1 MSSLRNRFQ
10 NKNTG
15 FSKKITSLNE
25 ETIKNIC
32 LLFYPKE
39 DMDFFKLMFSPMD
52 NSTFIKELEKYYKNL
67 TEFSDENPDNK
78 FYGVQKLTKIPK
90 NRDKIE
96 EIELNKTNTDL
107 IFVLVKEI
115 LLSSYEEEIDK
126 ITLIKSQ
133 INEIFNCNGLN
144 TISFISNKL
153 DNYTSIL
160 PANFYAFC
168 VTIKILIMCYQ
179 RQLKFYHIGI
189 FMESEQTLFNKHN
202 NECFLSELFCCY
214 MSFLYLVSNGLKNES
229 GTLCLHFWNDS
240 NIFESFTFHM
250 NDNGYNLL
258 KKVLPEKENYD
269 ILEIL
274 KDIFSDTVYR
284 MQIFLHYNISNDRYK
299 QIIEF
304 LNLGELPKKID
315 IFCDTKFIN
324 NKNVNLFKDLQNCK
338 ELNIHIIVNT
348 TLLNTTAINKINL
361 KDGENINIKRFSI
374 EGKNLYIEDMP
385 KNMSK
390 IKSLEL
396 ISKKVIYF
404 MNDDKEYKNLY
415 NNLCFNFPKDFF
427 INFNY
432 LEDLSLKYITPEQF
446 FTLISCLN
454 STEKQSMIYNLYL
467 EINYSHLK
475 IPNILNN
482 DISKAEILRGVDSL
496 IRDCK
501 RILDIRKLD
510 IILANGNPQNNFLL
524 TKENGFYFISLVLE
538 VLKRCYHF
546 NMNNINY
553 YYYPSNDTNPNVNI
567 RAAPANTNGTRTRN
581 RNQRANKQAEE
592 NKINE
597 EFSLEDD
604 VHNCIVQTNK
614 NKDLQV
620 IYNGIKEED
629 NSQIVDLN
637 STIPFLYVVKKKLV
651 KLQPKTILNSIL
663 KFFEYQFNAPKQFSV
678 CNYNN

>member
-10 NKNTG
+10 NKTTG

-39 DMDFFKLMFSPMD
+39 DMDFFKLIFSPMD

-133 INEIFNCNGLN
+133 INEIFNCNELN

-153 DNYTSIL
+153 NNYTSIL
-160 PANFYAFC
+160 PVNFYAFC
-168 VTIKILIMCYQ
+168 VTIKILIMCYP
-179 RQLKFYHIGI
+179 RKLKFFHIGI
-189 FMESEQTLFNKHN
+189 FMESEQTLFNKDN

-214 MSFLYLVSNGLKNES
+214 MTFLYLISNALKNES
-229 GTLCLHFWNDS
+229 GILCLHFWNDS
-240 NIFESFTFHM
+240 NIFEGFTFHV

-258 KKVLPEKENYD
+258 KKVLPEKEKYG
-269 ILEIL
+269 ILEML
-274 KDIFSDTVYR
+274 KEIFCDVYR
-284 MQIFLHYNISNDRYK
+284 LQIFLHYNISNDIYS

-304 LNLGELPKKID
+304 LNIGEFPKKID
-315 IFCDTKFIN
+315 IFCSIKFIN

-338 ELNIHIIVNT
+338 ELNIHIIINT

-396 ISKKVIYF
+396 ISNRVIYF
-404 MNDDKEYKNLY
+404 MNDDIQYKNLY
-415 NNLCFNFPKDFF
+415 NNLCFNFPKELF

-454 STEKQSMIYNLYL
+454 SSGNQSMIYNLYL

-482 DISKAEILRGVDSL
+482 DISKAEILRGIDSL

-501 RILDIRKLD
+501 RIVDIRKLD

-524 TKENGFYFISLVLE
+524 TKENAFYFISLVLE
-538 VLKRCYHF
+538 ILKRCYHF

-553 YYYPSNDTNPNVNI
+553 YYYPPNDTNPNVNM
-567 RAAPANTNGTRTRN
+567 RTAPVNANGTRTRN
-581 RNQRANKQAEE
+581 RNQRAFKQAEE

-663 KFFEYQFNAPKQFSV
+663 RFFEYQFNAPKQFTV

>member
-10 NKNTG
+10 NKTTG

-39 DMDFFKLMFSPMD
+39 DMDFFKLIFSPMD

-67 TEFSDENPDNK
+67 TEFSDENPENK

-133 INEIFNCNGLN
+133 INEIFNCNELN

-153 DNYTSIL
+153 NNYTSIL
-160 PANFYAFC
+160 PVNFYAFC
-168 VTIKILIMCYQ
+168 VTIKILIMCYP
-179 RQLKFYHIGI
+179 RKLKFFHIGI
-189 FMESEQTLFNKHN
+189 FMESEQTLFNKDN

-214 MSFLYLVSNGLKNES
+214 MTFLYLISNALKNES
-229 GTLCLHFWNDS
+229 GILCLHFWNDS
-240 NIFESFTFHM
+240 NIFEGFTFHV

-258 KKVLPEKENYD
+258 KKVLPEKEKYG
-269 ILEIL
+269 ILEML
-274 KDIFSDTVYR
+274 KEIFCDVYR
-284 MQIFLHYNISNDRYK
+284 LQIFLHYNISNDIYS

-304 LNLGELPKKID
+304 LNIGEFPKKID
-315 IFCDTKFIN
+315 IFCSIKFIN

-338 ELNIHIIVNT
+338 ELNIHIIINT

-396 ISKKVIYF
+396 ISNRVIYF
-404 MNDDKEYKNLY
+404 MNDDIQYKNLY
-415 NNLCFNFPKDFF
+415 NNLCFNFPKELF

-454 STEKQSMIYNLYL
+454 SSGNQSMIYNLYL

-482 DISKAEILRGVDSL
+482 DISKAEILRGIDSL

-524 TKENGFYFISLVLE
+524 TKENAFYFISLVLE
-538 VLKRCYHF
+538 ILKRCYHF

-553 YYYPSNDTNPNVNI
+553 YYYPPNDTNPNVNM
-567 RAAPANTNGTRTRN
+567 RTAPVNANGTRTRN
-581 RNQRANKQAEE
+581 RNQRAFKQAEE

-663 KFFEYQFNAPKQFSV
+663 RFFEYQFNAPKQFTV

>member
-10 NKNTG
+10 NKTTG

-39 DMDFFKLMFSPMD
+39 DMDFFKLIFSPMD

-133 INEIFNCNGLN
+133 INEIFNCNELN

-153 DNYTSIL
+153 NNYTSIL
-160 PANFYAFC
+160 PVNFYAFC
-168 VTIKILIMCYQ
+168 VTIKILIMCYP
-179 RQLKFYHIGI
+179 RKLKFFHIGI
-189 FMESEQTLFNKHN
+189 FMESEQTLFNKDN

-214 MSFLYLVSNGLKNES
+214 MTFLYLISNALKNES
-229 GTLCLHFWNDS
+229 GILCLHFWNDS
-240 NIFESFTFHM
+240 NIFEGFTFHV

-258 KKVLPEKENYD
+258 KKVLPEKEKYG
-269 ILEIL
+269 ILEML
-274 KDIFSDTVYR
+274 KEIFCDVYR
-284 MQIFLHYNISNDRYK
+284 LQIFLHYNISNDIYS

-304 LNLGELPKKID
+304 LNIGEFPKIID
-315 IFCDTKFIN
+315 IFCSIKFIN

-338 ELNIHIIVNT
+338 ELNIHIIINT

-396 ISKKVIYF
+396 ISNRVIYF
-404 MNDDKEYKNLY
+404 MNDDIQYKNLY
-415 NNLCFNFPKDFF
+415 NNLCFNFPKELF

-454 STEKQSMIYNLYL
+454 SSGNQSMIYNLYL

-482 DISKAEILRGVDSL
+482 DISKAEILRGIDSL

-524 TKENGFYFISLVLE
+524 TKENAFYFISLVLE
-538 VLKRCYHF
+538 ILKRCYHF

-553 YYYPSNDTNPNVNI
+553 YYYPPNDTNPNVNM
-567 RAAPANTNGTRTRN
+567 RTAPVNANGTRTRN
-581 RNQRANKQAEE
+581 RNQRAFKQAEE

-663 KFFEYQFNAPKQFSV
+663 RFFEYQFNAPKQFTV

>member
-10 NKNTG
+10 NKTTG

-39 DMDFFKLMFSPMD
+39 DMDFFKLIFSPMD

-133 INEIFNCNGLN
+133 INEIFNCNELN

-153 DNYTSIL
+153 NNYTSIL
-160 PANFYAFC
+160 PVNFYAFC
-168 VTIKILIMCYQ
+168 VTIKILIMCYP
-179 RQLKFYHIGI
+179 RKLKFFHIGI
-189 FMESEQTLFNKHN
+189 FMESEQTLFNKDN

-214 MSFLYLVSNGLKNES
+214 MTFLYLISNALKNES
-229 GTLCLHFWNDS
+229 GILCLHFWNDS
-240 NIFESFTFHM
+240 NIFEGFTFHV

-258 KKVLPEKENYD
+258 KKVLPEKEKYG
-269 ILEIL
+269 ILEML
-274 KDIFSDTVYR
+274 KEIFCDVYR
-284 MQIFLHYNISNDRYK
+284 LQIFLHYNISNDIYS

-304 LNLGELPKKID
+304 LNIGEFPKKID
-315 IFCDTKFIN
+315 IFCSIKFIN

-338 ELNIHIIVNT
+338 ELNIHIIINT

-396 ISKKVIYF
+396 ISNRVIYF
-404 MNDDKEYKNLY
+404 MNDDIQYKNLY
-415 NNLCFNFPKDFF
+415 NNLCFNFPKELF

-454 STEKQSMIYNLYL
+454 SSGNQSMIYNLYL

-482 DISKAEILRGVDSL
+482 DISKAEILRGIDSL

-524 TKENGFYFISLVLE
+524 TKENAFYFISLVLE
-538 VLKRCYHF
+538 ILKRCYHF

-553 YYYPSNDTNPNVNI
+553 YYYPPNDTNPNVNM
-567 RAAPANTNGTRTRN
+567 RTAPVNANGTRTRN
-581 RNQRANKQAEE
+581 RNQRAFKQAEE

-663 KFFEYQFNAPKQFSV
+663 RFFEYQFNAPKQFTV

>member
-25 ETIKNIC
+25 ETIKNLC
-32 LLFYPKE
+32 LLFYPEE
-39 DMDFFKLMFSPMD
+39 DMDFFNLIFSPMD
-52 NSTFIKELEKYYKNL
+52 NSTFIKELEKFYKNL

-96 EIELNKTNTDL
+96 EIELNKINTDL

-115 LLSSYEEEIDK
+115 LLSSYEGEIDK
-126 ITLIKSQ
+126 ITLIKSR

-160 PANFYAFC
+160 PVNFYVFC

-179 RQLKFYHIGI
+179 RQLKFFHIGI
-189 FMESEQTLFNKHN
+189 FMESEQTLFNKDN

-214 MSFLYLVSNGLKNES
+214 MSFLYLISNGLKNES

-240 NIFESFTFHM
+240 NIFESFTFHV

-258 KKVLPEKENYD
+258 KKVLPEKEKYD

-274 KDIFSDTVYR
+274 KEIFCDIIYR
-284 MQIFLHYNISNDRYK
+284 IQIFLHYNISNDIYS
-299 QIIEF
+299 QITEF
-304 LNLGELPKKID
+304 LNIGEFPKKID
-315 IFCDTKFIN
+315 IFCGIKFIN
-324 NKNVNLFKDLQNCK
+324 NKNVNLFKDLHNCK

-361 KDGENINIKRFSI
+361 KDGENTNIRRFSI

-396 ISKKVIYF
+396 ISNRVIYF
-404 MNDDKEYKNLY
+404 MNDDIQYKNLY

-454 STEKQSMIYNLYL
+454 SSGTQSMIYNLYL

-482 DISKAEILRGVDSL
+482 DISKAEILRGIDSL

-501 RILDIRKLD
+501 RISDIRKLD

-524 TKENGFYFISLVLE
+524 TKENAFYFISLVLE
-538 VLKRCYHF
+538 LLKRCYHF
-546 NMNNINY
+546 NMRNINY

-567 RAAPANTNGTRTRN
+567 RATPTNTNGTRTRN

-620 IYNGIKEED
+620 IYNGIKQEN

-663 KFFEYQFNAPKQFSV
+663 RFFEYKFNAPKQFSV

>member
-25 ETIKNIC
+25 ETIKNLC

-39 DMDFFKLMFSPMD
+39 DMDFFNLIFSPMD

-96 EIELNKTNTDL
+96 EIELNKINTDL

-126 ITLIKSQ
+126 ITLIKSR

-160 PANFYAFC
+160 PVNFYVFC

-179 RQLKFYHIGI
+179 RQLKFFHIGI
-189 FMESEQTLFNKHN
+189 FMESEQTLFNKDN

-214 MSFLYLVSNGLKNES
+214 MSFLYLISNGLKNES

-240 NIFESFTFHM
+240 NIFESFTFHV

-258 KKVLPEKENYD
+258 KKVLPEKEKYD

-274 KDIFSDTVYR
+274 KEIFCDIIYR
-284 MQIFLHYNISNDRYK
+284 IQIFLHYNISNDIYS
-299 QIIEF
+299 QITEF
-304 LNLGELPKKID
+304 LNIGEFPKKID
-315 IFCDTKFIN
+315 IFCGIKFIN
-324 NKNVNLFKDLQNCK
+324 NKNVNLFKDLHNCK

-361 KDGENINIKRFSI
+361 KDGENTNIRRFSI

-396 ISKKVIYF
+396 ISNRVIYF
-404 MNDDKEYKNLY
+404 MNDEIQYKNLY

-446 FTLISCLN
+446 FSLISCLN
-454 STEKQSMIYNLYL
+454 SSGTQSMIYNLYL

-482 DISKAEILRGVDSL
+482 DISKAEILRGIDSL

-501 RILDIRKLD
+501 RISDIRKLD

-524 TKENGFYFISLVLE
+524 TKENAFYFISLVLE
-538 VLKRCYHF
+538 LLKRCYHF
-546 NMNNINY
+546 NMRNINY

-567 RAAPANTNGTRTRN
+567 RATPTNTNGTRTRN

-620 IYNGIKEED
+620 IYNGIKQEN

-663 KFFEYQFNAPKQFSV
+663 RFFEYKFNAPKQFSV

>member
-10 NKNTG
+10 NKITG
-15 FSKKITSLNE
+15 FSKKITSFNE

-39 DMDFFKLMFSPMD
+39 DMDFFKLIFSPMD

-96 EIELNKTNTDL
+96 AIELNKTNTDL

-115 LLSSYEEEIDK
+115 LLSSYEEEIDR
-126 ITLIKSQ
+126 ITLIKSK

-144 TISFISNKL
+144 TIGFISNKL

-160 PANFYAFC
+160 PVNFYAFC
-168 VTIKILIMCYQ
+168 VATKILIMCYQ
-179 RQLKFYHIGI
+179 GQLKFFHIGI
-189 FMESEQTLFNKHN
+189 FMESEQTLFNKEN

-214 MSFLYLVSNGLKNES
+214 MTFLYLISNELKNES
-229 GTLCLHFWNDS
+229 ATLCLHFWNDS
-240 NIFESFTFHM
+240 NIFESFTFHV

-258 KKVLPEKENYD
+258 KKVLPEKEKYD
-269 ILEIL
+269 ILELL
-274 KDIFSDTVYR
+274 KQIFCETVYR
-284 MQIFLHYNISNDRYK
+284 LQIFLHYNISNEIYSK
-299 QIIEF
+299 IIEF
-304 LNLGELPKKID
+304 LNLGEFPKKID
-315 IFCDTKFIN
+315 IFCDKIFIN
-324 NKNVNLFKDLQNCK
+324 KKNVNLYKDLNNCK

-348 TLLNTTAINKINL
+348 SLLNTTAINIINL
-361 KDGENINIKRFSI
+361 KDGENMSIKKYSV

-385 KNMSK
+385 KNMST

-396 ISKKVIYF
+396 ISNKVIYYL
-404 MNDDKEYKNLY
+404 DDDIQYKNLY
-415 NNLCFNFPKDFF
+415 NNICFNFPKDFF

-432 LEDLSLKYITPEQF
+432 LENLTLKYITPEQF
-446 FTLISCLN
+446 FSLISCLN
-454 STEKQSMIYNLYL
+454 STETHSMIYNLYL

-482 DISKAEILRGVDSL
+482 IISKAEILRGIDSL

-501 RILDIRKLD
+501 RISDIRKLD

-538 VLKRCYHF
+538 ILKRCYHF

-553 YYYPSNDTNPNVNI
+553 YYYPSNDTNPNVSI
-567 RAAPANTNGTRTRN
+567 RAAQANTNVARARN

-592 NKINE
+592 NKIVE

-620 IYNGIKEED
+620 IYNGIKEDD

-637 STIPFLYVVKKKLV
+637 STIPFLYVVKKRLV

-663 KFFEYQFNAPKQFSV
+663 KFFEYQYNTPKQFSV

>member
-1 MSSLRNRFQ
+1 MSSFRNRFQ
-10 NKNTG
+10 NKSTCL
-15 FSKKITSLNE
+15 SKKISSLNE
-25 ETIKNIC
+25 ETMKNIC

-39 DMDFFKLMFSPMD
+39 DIDFFKLMFSPMD
-52 NSTFIKELEKYYKNL
+52 NSTFIKKLEKYYKNL

-96 EIELNKTNTDL
+96 EIELNKANTDL

-126 ITLIKSQ
+126 ITLIKSK

-153 DNYTSIL
+153 DNYTSIF
-160 PANFYAFC
+160 PVNFYAFC
-168 VTIKILIMCYQ
+168 VTLKILIMCYQ
-179 RQLKFYHIGI
+179 RQLKFLHLGI
-189 FMESEQTLFNKHN
+189 FMESEQTLFNKDN

-214 MSFLYLVSNGLKNES
+214 MTFLYLISNILINES

-240 NIFESFTFHM
+240 NIFESFTFHVS
-250 NDNGYNLL
+250 DNGYNLL
-258 KKVLPEKENYD
+258 KKVLPEKEKYD

-274 KDIFSDTVYR
+274 KEIFCDTVYR
-284 MQIFLHYNISNDRYK
+284 IQIYLHYNISNDIYS
-299 QIIEF
+299 QITEF
-304 LNLGELPKKID
+304 LNLGELPKQID

-348 TLLNTTAINKINL
+348 ALLNTTAINKINL
-361 KDGENINIKRFSI
+361 KDGENMNIRRFSI
-374 EGKNLYIEDMP
+374 EGKNLYIENMP

-396 ISKKVIYF
+396 ISNKVIYF
-404 MNDDKEYKNLY
+404 MNDDIEYKNLY
-415 NNLCFNFPKDFF
+415 NNLCFNFPAELFD
-427 INFNY
+427 NFNY
-432 LEDLSLKYITPEQF
+432 LENLSLKYITPEQF
-446 FTLISCLN
+446 FTLINCLN

-482 DISKAEILRGVDSL
+482 DISKAEILRGIDSL
-496 IRDCK
+496 IRNCK
-501 RILDIRKLD
+501 RISDIRKLD
-510 IILANGNPQNNFLL
+510 IILTNGNPQNNFVL
-524 TKENGFYFISLVLE
+524 TKENGFYFISLVFE

-567 RAAPANTNGTRTRN
+567 RATPTNTNGTRARN

-604 VHNCIVQTNK
+604 VHNCIVKTNK

-620 IYNGIKEED
+620 IYNGIIED
-629 NSQIVDLN
+629 KYSQIVDMN
-637 STIPFLYVVKKKLV
+637 STIPLLYVVKKKLV

>member
-10 NKNTG
+10 NKTTG

-39 DMDFFKLMFSPMD
+39 DMDFFKLIFSPMD

-133 INEIFNCNGLN
+133 INEIFNCNELN

-153 DNYTSIL
+153 NNYTSIL
-160 PANFYAFC
+160 PVNFYAFC
-168 VTIKILIMCYQ
+168 VTIKILIMCYP
-179 RQLKFYHIGI
+179 RKLKFFHIGI
-189 FMESEQTLFNKHN
+189 FMESEQTLFNKDN

-214 MSFLYLVSNGLKNES
+214 MTFLYLISNALKNES
-229 GTLCLHFWNDS
+229 GILCLHFWNDS
-240 NIFESFTFHM
+240 NIFEGFTFHV

-258 KKVLPEKENYD
+258 KKVLPEKEKYG
-269 ILEIL
+269 ILEML
-274 KDIFSDTVYR
+274 KEIFCDVYR
-284 MQIFLHYNISNDRYK
+284 LQIFLHYNISNDIYS

-304 LNLGELPKKID
+304 LNIGEFPKKID
-315 IFCDTKFIN
+315 IFCSIKFIN

-338 ELNIHIIVNT
+338 ELNIHIIINT

-361 KDGENINIKRFSI
+361 KDDENINIKRFSI

-396 ISKKVIYF
+396 ISNRVIYF
-404 MNDDKEYKNLY
+404 MNDDIQYKNLY
-415 NNLCFNFPKDFF
+415 NNLCFNFPKELF

-454 STEKQSMIYNLYL
+454 SSGNQSMIYNLYL

-482 DISKAEILRGVDSL
+482 DISKAEILRGIDSL

-524 TKENGFYFISLVLE
+524 TKENAFYFISLVLE
-538 VLKRCYHF
+538 ILKRCYHF

-553 YYYPSNDTNPNVNI
+553 YYYPPNDTNPNVNM
-567 RAAPANTNGTRTRN
+567 RTAPVNANGTRTRN
-581 RNQRANKQAEE
+581 RNQRAFKQAEE

-663 KFFEYQFNAPKQFSV
+663 RFFEYQFNAPKQFTV

>member
-10 NKNTG
+10 NKTTG

-39 DMDFFKLMFSPMD
+39 DMDFFKLIFSPMD

-133 INEIFNCNGLN
+133 INEIFNCNELN

-153 DNYTSIL
+153 NNYTSIL
-160 PANFYAFC
+160 PVNFYAFC
-168 VTIKILIMCYQ
+168 VTIKILIMCYP
-179 RQLKFYHIGI
+179 RKLKFFHIGI
-189 FMESEQTLFNKHN
+189 FMESEQTLFNKDN

-214 MSFLYLVSNGLKNES
+214 MTFLYLISNALKNES
-229 GTLCLHFWNDS
+229 GILCLHFWNDS
-240 NIFESFTFHM
+240 NIFEGFTFHV

-258 KKVLPEKENYD
+258 KKVLPEKEKYG
-269 ILEIL
+269 ILEML
-274 KDIFSDTVYR
+274 KEIFCDVYR
-284 MQIFLHYNISNDRYK
+284 LQIFLHYNISNDIYS

-304 LNLGELPKKID
+304 LNIGEFPKKID
-315 IFCDTKFIN
+315 IFCSIKFIN

-338 ELNIHIIVNT
+338 ELNIHIIINT

-396 ISKKVIYF
+396 ISNRVIYF
-404 MNDDKEYKNLY
+404 MNDDIQYKNLY
-415 NNLCFNFPKDFF
+415 NNLCFNFPKELF

-454 STEKQSMIYNLYL
+454 SSGNQSMIYNLYL

-475 IPNILNN
+475 IQNILNN
-482 DISKAEILRGVDSL
+482 DISKAEILRGIDSL

-524 TKENGFYFISLVLE
+524 TKENAFYFISLVLE
-538 VLKRCYHF
+538 ILKRCYHF

-553 YYYPSNDTNPNVNI
+553 YYYPPNDTNPNVNM
-567 RAAPANTNGTRTRN
+567 RTAPVNANGTRTRN
-581 RNQRANKQAEE
+581 RNQRAFKQAEE

-663 KFFEYQFNAPKQFSV
+663 RFFEYQFNAPKQFTV

>member
-10 NKNTG
+10 NKTTG

-39 DMDFFKLMFSPMD
+39 DMDFFKLIFSPMD

-133 INEIFNCNGLN
+133 INEIFNCNELN

-153 DNYTSIL
+153 NNYTSIL
-160 PANFYAFC
+160 PVNFYAFC
-168 VTIKILIMCYQ
+168 VTIKILIMCYP
-179 RQLKFYHIGI
+179 RKLKFFHIGI
-189 FMESEQTLFNKHN
+189 FMESEQTLFNKDN

-214 MSFLYLVSNGLKNES
+214 MTFLYLISNALKNES
-229 GTLCLHFWNDS
+229 GILCLHFWNDS
-240 NIFESFTFHM
+240 NIFEGFTFHV

-258 KKVLPEKENYD
+258 KKVLPEKEKYG
-269 ILEIL
+269 ILEML
-274 KDIFSDTVYR
+274 KEIFCDVYR
-284 MQIFLHYNISNDRYK
+284 LQIFLHYNISNDIYS

-304 LNLGELPKKID
+304 LNIGEFPKKID
-315 IFCDTKFIN
+315 IFCSIKFIN

-338 ELNIHIIVNT
+338 ELNIHIIINT

-396 ISKKVIYF
+396 ISNRVIYF
-404 MNDDKEYKNLY
+404 MNDDIQYKNLY
-415 NNLCFNFPKDFF
+415 NNLCFNFPKELF

-454 STEKQSMIYNLYL
+454 SSGNQSMIYNLYL

-482 DISKAEILRGVDSL
+482 DISKAEILRGIDSL

-524 TKENGFYFISLVLE
+524 TKENAFYFISLVLE
-538 VLKRCYHF
+538 ILKRCYHF

-553 YYYPSNDTNPNVNI
+553 YYYPPNDTNPNVNM
-567 RAAPANTNGTRTRN
+567 RTAPGNANGTRTRN
-581 RNQRANKQAEE
+581 RNQRAFKQAEE

-663 KFFEYQFNAPKQFSV
+663 RFFEYQFNAPKQFTV

>member
-1 MSSLRNRFQ
+1 
-10 NKNTG
+10 
-15 FSKKITSLNE
+15 
-25 ETIKNIC
+25 
-32 LLFYPKE
+32 
-39 DMDFFKLMFSPMD
+39 
-52 NSTFIKELEKYYKNL
+52 
-67 TEFSDENPDNK
+67 
-78 FYGVQKLTKIPK
+78 
-90 NRDKIE
+90 
-96 EIELNKTNTDL
+96 
-107 IFVLVKEI
+107 
-115 LLSSYEEEIDK
+115 
-126 ITLIKSQ
+126 
-133 INEIFNCNGLN
+133 
-144 TISFISNKL
+144 
-153 DNYTSIL
+153 
-160 PANFYAFC
+160 
-168 VTIKILIMCYQ
+168 
-179 RQLKFYHIGI
+179 
-189 FMESEQTLFNKHN
+189 
-202 NECFLSELFCCY
+202 
-214 MSFLYLVSNGLKNES
+214 
-229 GTLCLHFWNDS
+229 
-240 NIFESFTFHM
+240 
-250 NDNGYNLL
+250 
-258 KKVLPEKENYD
+258 
-269 ILEIL
+269 LEIL
-274 KDIFSDTVYR
+274 KEIFCDTVYR
-284 MQIFLHYNISNDRYK
+284 IHIFLHYNISNDIYSK
-299 QIIEF
+299 ITEF
-304 LNLGELPKKID
+304 LNIGEFPKKID
-315 IFCDTKFIN
+315 IFCGIKFIN
-324 NKNVNLFKDLQNCK
+324 NKNYNLFKDLNNCK

-361 KDGENINIKRFSI
+361 KDAENINIKRFSI

-385 KNMSK
+385 KNMST

-396 ISKKVIYF
+396 ISNRVIYF
-404 MNDDKEYKNLY
+404 MNDDIQYKNLY

-454 STEKQSMIYNLYL
+454 STEKQSMIYKLYL
-467 EINYSHLK
+467 EINYSHIK

-482 DISKAEILRGVDSL
+482 DISKEEILRGIDSL
-496 IRDCK
+496 IRDCR
-501 RILDIRKLD
+501 RISDIRKLD

-524 TKENGFYFISLVLE
+524 TKENAFYFISLVLE
-538 VLKRCYHF
+538 ILKKCYHF

-567 RAAPANTNGTRTRN
+567 RATPTNTNGTRNRN

>member
-10 NKNTG
+10 NKTTG

-39 DMDFFKLMFSPMD
+39 DMDFFKLIFSPMD
-52 NSTFIKELEKYYKNL
+52 NFTFIKELEKYYKNL

-133 INEIFNCNGLN
+133 INEIFNCNELN

-153 DNYTSIL
+153 NNYTSIL
-160 PANFYAFC
+160 PVNFYAFC
-168 VTIKILIMCYQ
+168 VTIKILIMCYP
-179 RQLKFYHIGI
+179 RKLKFFHIGI
-189 FMESEQTLFNKHN
+189 FMESEQTLFNKDN

-214 MSFLYLVSNGLKNES
+214 MTFLYLISNALKNES
-229 GTLCLHFWNDS
+229 GILCLHFWNDS
-240 NIFESFTFHM
+240 NIFEGFTFHV

-258 KKVLPEKENYD
+258 KKVLPEKEKYG
-269 ILEIL
+269 ILEML
-274 KDIFSDTVYR
+274 KEIFCDVYR
-284 MQIFLHYNISNDRYK
+284 LQIFLHYNISNDIYS

-304 LNLGELPKKID
+304 LNIGEFPKKID
-315 IFCDTKFIN
+315 IFCSIKFIN

-338 ELNIHIIVNT
+338 ELNIHIIINT

-396 ISKKVIYF
+396 ISNRVIYF
-404 MNDDKEYKNLY
+404 MNDDIQYKNLY
-415 NNLCFNFPKDFF
+415 NNLCFNFPKELF

-454 STEKQSMIYNLYL
+454 SSGNQSMIYNLYL

-482 DISKAEILRGVDSL
+482 DISKAEILRGIDSL

-524 TKENGFYFISLVLE
+524 TKENAFYFISLVLE
-538 VLKRCYHF
+538 ILKRCYHF

-553 YYYPSNDTNPNVNI
+553 YYYPPNDTNPNVNM
-567 RAAPANTNGTRTRN
+567 RTAPVNTNGTRTRN
-581 RNQRANKQAEE
+581 RNQRAFKQAEE

-663 KFFEYQFNAPKQFSV
+663 RFFEYQFNAPKQFTV